1 MAQVKWNTTEFE
13 LACVGATMDRL
24 EAAGRIVRDDGKR
37 ILSSHLTG
45 QWTEHG
51 PYKSGDNAGATWTA
65 RYKKKMVDTVRVVRK
80 HGDPSSRNVWIMAGN
95 YDTWWAIQMEYGRG
109 DWKGGKRSFLRP
121 ALKGA
126 AAAMKS
132 VIENG
137 I

>member
-1 MAQVKWNTTEFE
+1 MAVVKWNSTEFE
-13 LACVGATMDRL
+13 LACVGATMERL
-24 EAAGRIVRDDGKR
+24 EACGKIVQADAKR
-37 ILSSHLTG
+37 ILAPQLEGH
-45 QWTEHG
+45 WKEHG
-51 PYKSGDNAGATWTA
+51 PYQSGPYAGATWTA
-65 RYKKKMVDTVRVVRK
+65 RYKKKMLDTVRVSRK
-80 HGDPSSRNVWIMAGN
+80 YGDTSSRNVWVMAGN